1 VIDPLSLA
9 YFSAVAR
16 DCSLNRAAKGL
27 RASQPAVSRRIQQ
40 LEHDMGASLF
50 LRSSTG
56 VSLTPAGQALLRYSD
71 ELQRLT
77 DEACT
82 VVKQF
87 SGKKKEV
94 RIGFY
99 QPAAP
104 VLAPI
109 LHRLRTQH
117 PAISV
122 FPSELVPAALI
133 DALRM
138 GTIDLALP
146 GFAQR
151 ELLTEF
157 SGVRIPSA
165 ALTFVLPWGHRFANR
180 KLLNLAEMKDECMVA
195 MSETEFPGCHSL
207 IVEMCRQ
214 AGFAPKIH
222 LHAHTM
228 TEAVAHVIA
237 GSCITLLPESAITLP
252 LAAEV
257 RLVRCDAREEWYAL
271 WSATNGKPEL
281 QAVVD
286 VLKDSSPAGWS
297 NTLRTLRDL
306 DGFSRF
312 QIRGRSVAGM
322 GHGPRPPKRAIAR
335 KSVAGGAKPPIAV

>member
-1 VIDPLSLA
+1 MLDPLSLV

-40 LEHDMGASLF
+40 LEHEVGAKLF
-50 LRSSTG
+50 VRSSTG
-56 VSLTPAGQALLRYSD
+56 VSLTPAGKALQRYSE

-77 DEACT
+77 SEART
-82 VVKQF
+82 VIKQF
-87 SGKKKEV
+87 SSKRKNEI

-99 QPAAP
+99 QPAAV

-109 LHRLRTQH
+109 LHRLRSEH

-122 FPSELVPAALI
+122 VPSELVPAALI
-133 DALRM
+133 DGLRD

-146 GFAQR
+146 GYAER
-151 ELLTEF
+151 HLLAEF

-165 ALTFVLPWGHRFANR
+165 ALTFVLPVDHRFAGR
-180 KLLNLAEMKDECMVA
+180 KMLNLAEVRDECMVA

-214 AGFAPKIH
+214 AGYSPKIH
-222 LHAHTM
+222 VNAHTM
-228 TEAVAHVIA
+228 SEAVAHVIA
-237 GSCITLLPESAITLP
+237 GNCITLLPESAIAVP

-257 RLVRCDAREEWYAL
+257 SLVRCDAREEWYAL
-271 WSATNGKPEL
+271 WNSANGKPEIH
-281 QAVVD
+281 AVVD
-286 VLKDSSPAGWS
+286 ILKDSSPAGWS
-297 NTLRTLRDL
+297 NTQRALQFLYGVPKLETR
-306 DGFSRF
+306 SRHV
-312 QIRGRSVAGM
+312 RGTR
-322 GHGPRPPKRAIAR
+322 PRAHPPKRAKAE
-335 KSVAGGAKPPIAV
+335 KSAGGE

>member
-1 VIDPLSLA
+1 MIDPLSLV

-16 DCSLNRAAKGL
+16 DSSLNRAAKGL
-27 RASQPAVSRRIQQ
+27 HASQPAVSRRIQQ
-40 LEHDMGASLF
+40 LEHEVGASLF

-77 DEACT
+77 DEART
-82 VVKQF
+82 VIRQF

-109 LHRLRTQH
+109 LYRLRSQH

-122 FPSELVPAALI
+122 IPSELVPAALI
-133 DALRM
+133 DALRL

-146 GFAQR
+146 GYAQR
-151 ELLTEF
+151 ELLKEF

-165 ALTFVLPWGHRFANR
+165 ALTFVLPCGHRFADR
-180 KLLNLAEMKDECMVA
+180 KLLNLAEVKDECMVA
-195 MSETEFPGCHSL
+195 MSETEFPGCYSL
-207 IVEMCRQ
+207 ILEMCRQ

-222 LHAHTM
+222 VNAHTM

-237 GSCITLLPESAITLP
+237 GGCITLLPESAIAIP

-297 NTLRTLRDL
+297 NTVRTLLDL

-312 QIRGRSVAGM
+312 QVRDRSVTGM
-322 GHGPRPPKRAIAR
+322 GPSPRPAR
-335 KSVAGGAKPPIAV
+335 RPTVRKPAAGGAPPPVAP

>member
-1 VIDPLSLA
+1 MLDPLSLV

-16 DCSLNRAAKGL
+16 DSSLNRAAKGL

-40 LEHDMGASLF
+40 LETEVGATLF
-50 LRSSTG
+50 KRSSTG

-77 DEACT
+77 NEART
-82 VVKQF
+82 VIKQF
-87 SGKKKEV
+87 SAKKTHEV

-104 VLAPI
+104 VLAPL
-109 LHRLRTQH
+109 LHRLRSQN

-122 FPSELVPAALI
+122 VPSEMVPAALI
-133 DALRM
+133 EALRS

-146 GFAQR
+146 GYAER
-151 ELLTEF
+151 HLLAEF
-157 SGVRIPSA
+157 SGIRIPSA
-165 ALTFVLPWGHRFANR
+165 ALTFVLPCGHRFAHR
-180 KLLNLAEMKDECMVA
+180 KLLNLAEVKDECIVA

-222 LHAHTM
+222 VNAHTM
-228 TEAVAHVIA
+228 TEAVAHVIT
-237 GSCITLLPESAITLP
+237 GTCVTLLPESAIAIP

-257 RLVRCDAREEWYAL
+257 SLVRCDAREEWYAL
-271 WSATNGKPEL
+271 WSPTNGKPEL

-286 VLKDSSPAGWS
+286 VLRDSSPAGWS
-297 NTLRTLRDL
+297 NTQRALQVLA
-306 DGFSRF
+306 GFSRV
-312 QIRGRSVAGM
+312 QTRGRSVTALA
-322 GHGPRPPKRAIAR
+322 PRDRP
-335 KSVAGGAKPPIAV
+335 

>member
-1 VIDPLSLA
+1 MLDPLSLV

-16 DCSLNRAAKGL
+16 DSSLNRAAKGL

-40 LEHDMGASLF
+40 LEHDVGASLF
-50 LRSSTG
+50 VRSSTG
-56 VSLTPAGQALLRYSD
+56 VSLTPAGRALLRYSE
-71 ELQRLT
+71 ELLRLT
-77 DEACT
+77 DEART
-82 VVKQF
+82 VIKQF
-87 SGKKKEV
+87 SGKKKRNEV

-109 LHRLRTQH
+109 LHRLRSQH

-122 FPSELVPAALI
+122 VPSELVPAALI
-133 DALRM
+133 DALRQ

-146 GFAQR
+146 GYAQR
-151 ELLTEF
+151 DLLKEF
-157 SGVRIPSA
+157 SGLRIPSA
-165 ALTFVLPWGHRFANR
+165 ALTFVLPLGHRFSGR
-180 KLLNLAEMKDECMVA
+180 KLLNLAEVKDECMVA

-222 LHAHTM
+222 VSAHTM
-228 TEAVAHVIA
+228 TEAVTHVMA
-237 GSCITLLPESAITLP
+237 GHCITLLPESAIALP

-271 WSATNGKPEL
+271 WSSSNGKPEL
-281 QAVVD
+281 KAVVD

-297 NTLRTLRDL
+297 NTLRTLQFL
-306 DGFSRF
+306 DSSFGFDSRE
-312 QIRGRSVAGM
+312 RSVTGM
-322 GHGPRPPKRAIAR
+322 GQRTRPHKRTTTEA
-335 KSVAGGAKPPIAV
+335 SEAGA